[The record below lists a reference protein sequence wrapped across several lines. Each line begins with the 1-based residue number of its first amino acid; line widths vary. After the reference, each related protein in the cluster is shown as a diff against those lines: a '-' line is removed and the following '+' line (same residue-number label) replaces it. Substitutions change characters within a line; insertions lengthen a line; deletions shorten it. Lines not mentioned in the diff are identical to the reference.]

1 MRASELLRNKFGVSQ
16 LYKHE
21 VKDGDETV
29 LEIYWHPLTIAERE
43 AIQKKAG
50 SDDATDF
57 ALGMMIE
64 KALDED
70 GKRLFQD
77 GERAVLKNAI
87 EAAVLQD
94 IQLAMLSSGAENK
107 VEDAKASL
115 KIGRILFKGRGNRI
129 EHS

>member
-1 MRASELLRNKFGVSQ
+1 MRATELLRNKFGISQ

-21 VKDGDETV
+21 VKDGDEVV
-29 LEIYWHPLTIAERE
+29 LEVYWHPLTIAERE

-50 SDDATDF
+50 SDDANDF

-64 KALDED
+64 KALDAD

-77 GERAVLKNAI
+77 GEKAQLKNAVD
-87 EAAVLQD
+87 ASVLQD

-107 VEDAKASL
+107 VEEAKADL
-115 KIGRILFKGRGNRI
+115 K
-129 EHS
+129 S

>member
-16 LYKHE
+16 LYKYE

-43 AIQKKAG
+43 SIQKKAG
-50 SDDATDF
+50 SDDANDF
-57 ALGMMIE
+57 ALGMMVE
-64 KALDED
+64 KALD

-77 GERAVLKNAI
+77 GEKAVLKNAI
-87 EAAVLQD
+87 EANVLQE

-115 KIGRILFKGRGNRI
+115 K
-129 EHS
+129 S